1 MDMIEKIGTA
11 AGEVWKALKTWKTVE
26 NDNEGMTIA
35 LLKKRTNLPSD
46 LVYEAIGWLARE
58 DKIIF
63 STSNTKTV
71 RISLK
76 E

>member
-11 AGEVWKALKTWKTVE
+11 AGEVWKVLKTWKTVE
-26 NDNEGMTIA
+26 NDNEGMTFA
-35 LLKKRTNLPSD
+35 LLKKRTNLSTD
-46 LVYEAIGWLARE
+46 LLYEAIGWLARE
-58 DKIIF
+58 DKLIF
-63 STSNTKTV
+63 TPDGKSI